1 MSTRKAQE
9 LDVLGETH
17 LPDDL
22 FTNTDG
28 LNWMLDTF
36 PDLGKGMGVL
46 DHETLGDPKSPP
58 TLPDGIVLEASEDLG
73 EDQIEFGGLGDI
85 GEMTREAGL
94 TDLSWLELA
103 EQDPERL
110 PDNPVDNG
118 IPELEQAWGAHR
130 RTDGISLLP
139 NVDRDQAVYESSLVG
154 DQTSEEF
161 SQAIIEESLRSASRK
176 VTSGASFSNV
186 AREVADRLG
195 EHAHLAREGMAKVK
209 DDAGLIGRVFI
220 RAANYPGCA
229 SGKWN
234 EPVRKHAAGA
244 AYLVKK
250 KACGGCVHAQSG
262 SCAMFKKQMVASVP
276 WSEAVQRYL
285 PVLEASGRKVASDLA
300 PKEALRKAFREA
312 PVGLQAVGD
321 VRPIQPVA
329 ADQVSLEDARK
340 ALAATPVQ
348 SSILETT
355 RKEALVHVARWKA
368 KGMLTHQDAERLAS
382 AQVSGADILRTAAR
396 LISVVK
402 VGDYKGGQ
410 NAGKM
415 GYEATREEAWKA
427 LASAEDR
434 SKQATELIQREMER
448 REKAASREG
457 KRVAAIER
465 KAASIRAAIDRGLQ
479 GKALVAAIV
488 RTFDAADRGLAAAI
502 LDPYIKSKN
511 ALAERT
517 PRAAAAY
524 SGLANDVRTQEV
536 TASEAWAQLR
546 QVHTPSPIDLA
557 ERRRLQA
564 HQKLVHT
571 LGRWVRDGI
580 LPRQAADRLAQ
591 SSAEPREVLR
601 VAAALAGRAKTAAY
615 SGVLNDLR
623 VPEVSASEAW
633 ALLKSAED
641 KNQKA
646 TEVVAA
652 EVARRTHAASREG
665 KKEATVRAKVAK
677 VTQAIDRGL
686 RGTVLKNFI
695 RKLLAADE
703 IPLASKLLD
712 PVLSRTGALEEV
724 ASGPKEYEGAHYER
738 AATEAPKAA
747 PGPGFREAERLLRWA
762 RQQMTEG
769 FAGRDLDNLLEGRFA
784 SSVRTAA
791 SSAIRTLR
799 AKHEGLSGQVYVDAE
814 AYATKT
820 GSAGCEKGALRHRA
834 NQIPTVMQMS
844 RCASCVHRVAKAD
857 GTPVCSTY
865 NKRLIASINEAVEN
879 PKAYQKEAL
888 RLANG
893 TDAENTAAMFNTFD
907 PSEFDL
913 GEEGELD
920 DLVLDD
926 APSDEEVADV
936 FFGGMELE

>member
-1 MSTRKAQE
+1 VSKRKAQE

-28 LNWMLDTF
+28 LNWMLDTY

-46 DHETLGDPKSPP
+46 DHEVLSDPKSPP
-58 TLPDGIVLEASEDLG
+58 SLPDGIVIEAGEELG
-73 EDQIEFGGLGDI
+73 EDSVVFGGMGDL

-139 NVDRDQAVYESSLVG
+139 NVDREQAVYESSLTADAEG
-154 DQTSEEF
+154 GAL
-161 SQAIIEESLRSASRK
+161 SQAIIDESLRSASRK
-176 VTSGASFSNV
+176 VTAGATFADV
-186 AREVADRLG
+186 ASEVAQRLG
-195 EHAHLAREGMAKVK
+195 EHAHLAREGMAKIK

-234 EPVRKHAAGA
+234 EPVRKHAAQA
-244 AYLVKK
+244 TYLVKK
-250 KACGGCVHAQSG
+250 KACGGCVHAQNG
-262 SCAMFKKQMVASVP
+262 SCAMFKKQIVTTVP
-276 WSEAVQRYL
+276 WEEAVETYQ
-285 PVLEASGRKVASDLA
+285 PVLEASGRKVASNTT
-300 PKEALRKAFREA
+300 PKEALRKAFRMA

-340 ALAATPVQ
+340 ALAATSTQ
-348 SSILETT
+348 TRILETT
-355 RKEALVHVARWKA
+355 RKEALGHVARWKS
-368 KGMLTHQDAERLAS
+368 KGMLTAQDAERLAS
-382 AQVSGADILRTAAR
+382 SQAAGPDILKAAAR
-396 LISVVK
+396 LISAVK
-402 VGDYKGGQ
+402 VADYKGGQ

-415 GYEATREEAWKA
+415 GYEATREEAWQA

-434 SKQATELIQREMER
+434 SKQATELIEREMAR

-457 KRVAAIER
+457 KRIAAIEQ

-479 GKALVAAIV
+479 GKALVAAIL
-488 RTFDAADRGLAAAI
+488 RTFEASDRGLAGEI

-524 SGLANDVRTQEV
+524 SGLANDVRVQDV
-536 TASEAWAQLR
+536 TASDAWAQLR
-546 QVHTPSPIDLA
+546 QVHQPSPIDLA

-580 LPRQAADRLAQ
+580 LPRQAADRLVQ

-615 SGVLNDLR
+615 SGMLNDLR
-623 VPEVSASEAW
+623 VPEVSATEAW
-633 ALLKSAED
+633 SLLVAAED
-641 KNQKA
+641 KNKKA
-646 TEVVAA
+646 SEVVSA
-652 EVARRTHAASREG
+652 EVARRTRAASREG
-665 KKEATVRAKVAK
+665 KKEASVRAKVAK

-686 RGTVLKNFI
+686 RGSVLKNFI
-695 RKLLAADE
+695 RKLLASDE

-712 PVLSRTGALEEV
+712 PVLARTGALEEV
-724 ASGPKEYEGAHYER
+724 MTTPKDYEGVHFER
-738 AATEAPKAA
+738 AANEGPKVA
-747 PGPGFREAERLLRWA
+747 PGPGFREADRLLRWA
-762 RQQMTEG
+762 RQQMSEG
-769 FAGRDLDNLLEGRFA
+769 FAGRDLDKLLEGRFA

-791 SSAIRTLR
+791 SSAIRSLR

-814 AYATKT
+814 AYASKT
-820 GSAGCEKGALRHRA
+820 GTAGCEKGALRHRA
-834 NQIPTVMQMS
+834 NQIPTVMQMD
-844 RCASCVHRVAKAD
+844 RCGSCIHRVAKAD

-865 NKRLIASINEAVEN
+865 NKRLVASIAEVVEN

-893 TDAENTAAMFNTFD
+893 TDAENTAAMFNTYD
-907 PSEFDL
+907 PSEFGL

-920 DLVLDD
+920 DLVLED